1 MNPVIS
7 NNASTRSNLV
17 QPVRPVEPGGRNG
30 RNVDGAAPASADAPT
45 APSAIVTINP
55 AARERAQADR
65 ASASGAAGADT
76 PAGSTGQA
84 GANARANRPAGAAAA
99 VNGNSSGTGNSSG
112 SGNNRLPSNVSAA
125 LRAYESAQVNPAT
138 ATDPTPRSQAVQA
151 NRSNAAANDPTGL
164 DNEGRTR
171 PTRAGDTDTAQAA
184 EQAQASQQRDQ
195 AALLQGAAASAT
207 RLGNQ
212 SARVG

>member
-7 NNASTRSNLV
+7 NNASTRSNPV

-65 ASASGAAGADT
+65 ASASGV
-76 PAGSTGQA
+76 
-84 GANARANRPAGAAAA
+84 AAA
-99 VNGNSSGTGNSSG
+99 VNGNSSGSG

-171 PTRAGDTDTAQAA
+171 PTRASDTDTAQAA

>member
-7 NNASTRSNLV
+7 NNASTRSNPV

-76 PAGSTGQA
+76 SAGSTGQA

-99 VNGNSSGTGNSSG
+99 VNGNSSG